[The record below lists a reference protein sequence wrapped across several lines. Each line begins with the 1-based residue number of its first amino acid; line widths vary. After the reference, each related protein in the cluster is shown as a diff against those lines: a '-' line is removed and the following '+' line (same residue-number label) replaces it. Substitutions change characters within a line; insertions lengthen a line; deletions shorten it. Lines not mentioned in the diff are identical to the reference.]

1 MTGSRSTPGVFR
13 HKHTFATA
21 LLSVA
26 LMPIGAV
33 AQLAQLPFSALPGDV
48 VGTVRQIQHACQQAG
63 YASSEDAGISFVD
76 LDHNGGT
83 DIIVSAQHVC
93 DGMVK
98 GANCS
103 TGGCGLIIWK
113 QVGPREWRRVFDETV
128 EPDPLIATNSQ
139 NRFGGLIVT
148 LYVGIDGKSPYCSLP
163 VRGKFCGAMLVRRN
177 GKWVPARQ

>member
-1 MTGSRSTPGVFR
+1 MTGGRGADKVIRRTYAIAV
-13 HKHTFATA
+13 A
-21 LLSVA
+21 LFSVS

-33 AQLAQLPFSALPGDV
+33 AQPAQLPFAALPDDV
-48 VGTVRQIQHACQQAG
+48 VDTVRQIRQACEQEG
-63 YASSEDAGISFVD
+63 YASSDKAGLSFVD
-76 LDHNGGT
+76 LDHTRGT
-83 DIIVSAQHVC
+83 DIILSAQHVC

-113 QVGPREWRRVFDETV
+113 QVGPREWRRVFDEIV
-128 EPDPLIATNSQ
+128 APDPLIATDSQ

-163 VRGKFCGAMLVRRN
+163 VRGKFCGAMLVRQN
-177 GKWVPARQ
+177 GKWVPRRQ

>member
-1 MTGSRSTPGVFR
+1 MTAGRGANKVTR
-13 HKHTFATA
+13 HKHAFAAA

-26 LMPIGAV
+26 ITPVGAA
-33 AQLAQLPFSALPGDV
+33 AQPAQLPFSALPSDV
-48 VGTVRQIQHACQQAG
+48 VNTVRQIRQACEEAG
-63 YASSEDAGISFVD
+63 YASSDEAGISFVD
-76 LDHNGGT
+76 LDHTGGT
-83 DIIVSAQHVC
+83 DIILSAQHVC

-98 GANCS
+98 GGNCS

-128 EPDPLIATNSQ
+128 EPDPLIATDSQ

-148 LYVGIDGKSPYCSLP
+148 LYVWTNGKSPYCSLP

-177 GKWVPARQ
+177 GKWVPRR